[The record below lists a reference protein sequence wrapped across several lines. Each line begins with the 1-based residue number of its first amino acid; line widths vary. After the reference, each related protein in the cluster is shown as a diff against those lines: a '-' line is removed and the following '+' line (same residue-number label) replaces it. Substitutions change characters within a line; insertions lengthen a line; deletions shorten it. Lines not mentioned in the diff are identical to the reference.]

1 MREKR
6 VGRLQSSVMLVCR
19 VSKEIPSG
27 THTHH
32 HHHVCSSAYNVHDV
46 NMDLY
51 MFILPKAYT
60 LILKTCKTTCLCE
73 CLTVFVT

>member
-6 VGRLQSSVMLVCR
+6 VERLQSSVMFVCR
-19 VSKEIPSG
+19 VSKEILSG
-27 THTHH
+27 THTH
-32 HHHVCSSAYNVHDV
+32 HHHVCSSAYNVQDV